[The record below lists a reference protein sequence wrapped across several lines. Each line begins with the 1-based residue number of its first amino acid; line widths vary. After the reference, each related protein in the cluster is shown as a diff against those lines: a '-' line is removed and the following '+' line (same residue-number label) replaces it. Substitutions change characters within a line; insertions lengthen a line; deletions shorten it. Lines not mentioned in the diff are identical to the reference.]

1 MLWRLLRNHA
11 ATIRGSNE
19 STGPSSAVHMIL
31 FYLFAVFLWTGFVW
45 KSSTTPNIWWLVM
58 LHVIIFSIDM
68 ACLRYPTFSD
78 PKSWHNTRGR
88 TPVCHVLRNVWLVT
102 GPSHHHLAKIPLGPL
117 RLWQKMEL
125 HMGIGQNY
133 RDEHPFRSNKALA
146 ANSCLNLRMY
156 LGFDVW
162 IALNSYFDG

>member
-1 MLWRLLRNHA
+1 MKASSQSCCNDTWVYWVYWSFFRSSHDTFISFRCLSLNWVCLKIKYPKYLIVSHA
-11 ATIRGSNE
+11 ACDHKI
-19 STGPSSAVHMIL
+19 
-31 FYLFAVFLWTGFVW
+31 
-45 KSSTTPNIWWLVM
+45 
-58 LHVIIFSIDM
+58 SIDM

-117 RLWQKMEL
+117 CLWQKMEL

-133 RDEHPFRSNKALA
+133 RDEHPFRSNKALT

-162 IALNSYFDG
+162 IALNNFFDG